1 MERNYLSGTVKS
13 VPTRVFFPL
22 NYEKSW
28 KRDFSNSLLL
38 IDSALKE
45 EQIAMRDRFNLSTTM
60 RQLIHRESSL
70 SEAHFCKLGFVLTH
84 TCISKKRSEIALSFQ
99 NGTVE
104 TAVQKQSRSPLF
116 NCTRLLSA

>member
-45 EQIAMRDRFNLSTTM
+45 EQIAMGDRFNLLVT
-60 RQLIHRESSL
+60 I
-70 SEAHFCKLGFVLTH
+70 
-84 TCISKKRSEIALSFQ
+84 
-99 NGTVE
+99 
-104 TAVQKQSRSPLF
+104 
-116 NCTRLLSA
+116 